1 MTKFWDTSLQ
11 SPSGWPPKACEACF
25 RSAWASKAMPRRWQ
39 KPATTPGL
47 FWTLFSSLYIWVYP
61 ISVFLGSLDT
71 NILSIVVTLSVN
83 QTTLNILYNYV
94 WPKGYHILFECCS
107 TNSPRKLAEKVGK
120 GICPECLAGL
130 DDLPFEDVSWNPRWL
145 PSEGLEN
152 PWDDDD
158 VSPLL
163 QIPGH
168 TARQHE
174 IFRKDPFHIFKQ
186 TVGGH
191 WVASAIV
198 LLSDLG
204 YWSSPG
210 QSNQADVLL
219 EVAYQDFHHF
229 MKNEWQGHHVANIK
243 NFTRALLHWPKI
255 KTFPYGR
262 FKGSDCMLMIRWLAK
277 VIQKGVLMKETNQR
291 QGVSLLDRPLEAWHK
306 PFLQNILLGSTAS
319 VEFFR
324 ILHTQGVWLSRETS
338 RNLAL
343 HCYNFTNSYSGL
355 ARLCHGQGLRRFTL
369 EPSLHYFHHY
379 AVDVTARL
387 QAQDSHILSPN
398 QDNCEMDEDFVGR
411 ISRLS
416 RAVHAST
423 TTQRTLQ
430 RYLIKVWFV
439 LTGQDWGASGSTKRK
454 RKLTRTGGV
463 KKRKHQNQVNNPWES
478 SCPLRHPAAVP
489 NGHQQDKDREP
500 HVAAKLGLG
509 WRDWIYHLYNLIYW
523 LDPPKQWK
531 TFFWFSDPKNGWTHQ
546 KMG

>member
-61 ISVFLGSLDT
+61 ISVFFGSLDT
-71 NILSIVVTLSVN
+71 NILSIVVPLSVN

-94 WPKGYHILFECCS
+94 WPKGYHILFGCCS

-152 PWDDDD
+152 PWDDDDD

-255 KTFPYGR
+255 RTFPYGR

-277 VIQKGVLMKETNQR
+277 LIQKGVLMKETHQR

-319 VEFFR
+319 VEFFPHFAHSR
-324 ILHTQGVWLSRETS
+324 CLAFQGNITELGSTLLQLYQQLQWVG
-338 RNLAL
+338 AL
-343 HCYNFTNSYSGL
+343 VPWSGL
-355 ARLCHGQGLRRFTL
+355 EAFYFGALFALFPSLCGWCDCQTSGARFSYLVSEPGQLWDGWGFRWQDFTTKSCSPCLHYNATNVAAILNQGL
-369 EPSLHYFHHY
+369 
-379 AVDVTARL
+379 VC
-387 QAQDSHILSPN
+387 SHRS
-398 QDNCEMDEDFVGR
+398 
-411 ISRLS
+411 
-416 RAVHAST
+416 
-423 TTQRTLQ
+423 
-430 RYLIKVWFV
+430 
-439 LTGQDWGASGSTKRK
+439 
-454 RKLTRTGGV
+454 
-463 KKRKHQNQVNNPWES
+463 
-478 SCPLRHPAAVP
+478 
-489 NGHQQDKDREP
+489 
-500 HVAAKLGLG
+500 GLG
-509 WRDWIYHLYNLIYW
+509 SEW
-523 LDPPKQWK
+523 L
-531 TFFWFSDPKNGWTHQ
+531 HQ
-546 KMG
+546 KKTKVD